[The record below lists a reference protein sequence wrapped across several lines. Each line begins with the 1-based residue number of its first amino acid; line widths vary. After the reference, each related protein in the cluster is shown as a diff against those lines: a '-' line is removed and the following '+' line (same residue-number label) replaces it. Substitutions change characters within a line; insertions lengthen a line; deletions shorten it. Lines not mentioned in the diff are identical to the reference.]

1 MNLAPQIGQVKS
13 CLPESIEVEL
23 RNTRH
28 ALGPY
33 ASPRVDV
40 DDCWSSRPC
49 RKWYSDVYR
58 MHLWGVEKAFSA
70 GSDRFASSV
79 GFTPWGFCR
88 EVFIEKNRFGRSV
101 HERRAVGSE
110 PKNLGTLVRLV
121 SPPHRQ
127 SSSSRG
133 LTPTRE
139 RRVYGSIRHDYGF

>member
-1 MNLAPQIGQVKS
+1 MPPGEISGRCLSFFLRLLRRIYRLVNLAPQIGQVKS

-33 ASPRVDV
+33 ASPRVGV
-40 DDCWSSRPC
+40 DDYWSSRPC

-58 MHLWGVEKAFSA
+58 MHLWGVEKASSA

-88 EVFIEKNRFGRSV
+88 EVFIEKSRFVPKRPRAA
-101 HERRAVGSE
+101 RR
-110 PKNLGTLVRLV
+110 
-121 SPPHRQ
+121 
-127 SSSSRG
+127 
-133 LTPTRE
+133 
-139 RRVYGSIRHDYGF
+139 GFRT